1 MITFDQKKVY
11 LGIFLILV
19 ALLMVFAIV
28 ALWPVQSADE
38 ATKWNAAS
46 SLFGWEI
53 TIDFE
58 TRIIILVLL
67 VGGLGSYVHAAT
79 SFATFV
85 GNRSLASS
93 WLWWYL
99 LRPFM
104 GMAIAL
110 ILYFVVR
117 GGLVLLSVETNTSGL
132 NPYGIAALAGLSGM
146 FSKQA
151 TDKLR
156 DIFDN
161 LFKTERGKGD
171 DQRSDK
177 LGAMRPVE
185 DVMLDKNHMTFYEM
199 KPDES
204 DSDVK
209 IEELYKMLKGVVTR
223 IPVIN
228 PGGIVKCVI
237 HQSMLY
243 KFLAEKMMKEP
254 GQQLSIST
262 LSLKDFIEFPEMQ
275 KLVRDSMAFAFR
287 EIR

>member
-1 MITFDQKKVY
+1 
-11 LGIFLILV
+11 
-19 ALLMVFAIV
+19 
-28 ALWPVQSADE
+28 
-38 ATKWNAAS
+38 
-46 SLFGWEI
+46 
-53 TIDFE
+53 
-58 TRIIILVLL
+58 
-67 VGGLGSYVHAAT
+67 
-79 SFATFV
+79 
-85 GNRSLASS
+85 
-93 WLWWYL
+93 
-99 LRPFM
+99 M

-185 DVMLDKNHMTFYEM
+185 DVMLDKNHITFYEM

-275 KLVRDSMAFAFR
+275 KLVRDSMAFVPISAKVGEAKSEMEKNIICQDVFITENGKPDEPVIGWLTNT
-287 EIR
+287 EISKNIKS